1 MNERIKELAEQA
13 KDFMTDQVSYLSS
26 IHNRALSTTEAADI
40 FEEKFADLI
49 VRECVTVMYDDAIE
63 RKVPPDINQTPTH
76 YAVAVLEHFGV
87 KE

>member
-13 KDFMTDQVSYLSS
+13 ALLGPSS
-26 IHNRALSTTEAADI
+26 RVGNAHEAT
-40 FEEKFADLI
+40 EKFAELI